1 MSLLD
6 FIILFVIAAI
16 TGSVARSL
24 VGYDR
29 GGCILSAIV
38 GFIGA
43 LIGTWLGREYDLP
56 EIWSPIIHGIKYP
69 IVWSILG
76 AVIFTVI
83 LSIITPSKKKDH

>member
-6 FIILFVIAAI
+6 FIIMFIIAAI

-24 VGYDR
+24 VGFDR

-43 LIGTWLGREYDLP
+43 LIGTWLGREYGLP
-56 EIWSPIIHGIKYP
+56 EIWSLTIRGIKYP
-69 IVWSILG
+69 VIWSILG
-76 AVIFTVI
+76 AVLFTIV
-83 LSIITPSKKKDH
+83 LSLLSPHKKKK

>member
-6 FIILFVIAAI
+6 FLIMFIIAAI

-24 VGYDR
+24 VGFDR

-43 LIGTWLGREYDLP
+43 LIGTWLGREYGLP
-56 EIWSPIIHGIKYP
+56 KIWSLEIRGIEYPII
-69 IVWSILG
+69 WSVIG
-76 AVIFTVI
+76 AVLFTI
-83 LSIITPSKKKDH
+83 LLSFFAPHKKKK